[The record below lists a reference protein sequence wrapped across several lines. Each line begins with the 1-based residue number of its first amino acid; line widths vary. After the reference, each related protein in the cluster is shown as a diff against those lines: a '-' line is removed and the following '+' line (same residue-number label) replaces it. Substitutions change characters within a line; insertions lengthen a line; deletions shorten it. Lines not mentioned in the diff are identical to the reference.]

1 MRAGCRKL
9 LSGVKVNSGNSSVC
23 EYVVT
28 KPCICS
34 CWYRSKNMNQY
45 QYDFYH
51 DPEARTTTCSFC
63 CCSGG
68 REVVFHWT
76 GRQGR
81 IWDVQTT
88 KKAYKVTCVFFIARP
103 LIITS
108 TLKDASYKVRSSL
121 H

>member
-1 MRAGCRKL
+1 M
-9 LSGVKVNSGNSSVC
+9 
-23 EYVVT
+23 
-28 KPCICS
+28 
-34 CWYRSKNMNQY
+34 
-45 QYDFYH
+45 
-51 DPEARTTTCSFC
+51 
-63 CCSGG
+63 
-68 REVVFHWT
+68 VFHWT